1 MYRPS
6 HARAATPPIIAVSQH
21 PAPSKAQDVFDA
33 LLILDSWVRPGLRE
47 ADFQVLFTK
56 CQCGLVTTKR
66 VFAEHECLE
75 DENDVIDLSS
85 DTESEDFDDQ
95 YTFINLTVDSDDN

>member
-1 MYRPS
+1 
-6 HARAATPPIIAVSQH
+6 
-21 PAPSKAQDVFDA
+21 
-33 LLILDSWVRPGLRE
+33 
-47 ADFQVLFTK
+47 
-56 CQCGLVTTKR
+56 LVTTKR